1 MSTARPHGILQNG
14 FDLVDDDE
22 RVLATFDGSV
32 WGERGTVTVGGR
44 EWDFTRGGGQLL
56 LTEAGL
62 PVAYARRRSLFSP
75 SWEIGYDG
83 RVHVLTRRGAWS
95 PRYELCDDSGTPLGD
110 VAQGSWAS
118 RALDVRLPDA
128 VRPETQAFVAAV
140 ALTLM
145 RRARSA
151 GA

>member
-1 MSTARPHGILQNG
+1 
-14 FDLVDDDE
+14 
-22 RVLATFDGSV
+22 
-32 WGERGTVTVGGR
+32 
-44 EWDFTRGGGQLL
+44 
-56 LTEAGL
+56 
-62 PVAYARRRSLFSP
+62 
-75 SWEIGYDG
+75 
-83 RVHVLTRRGAWS
+83 VHALTRRGVWS

-110 VAQGSWAS
+110 VAQASWTG

-145 RRARSA
+145 RRARGA